1 MRRAVSPTDTQAGQ
15 DRCEAHHFPH
25 REQEAH
31 QLAAGPGEGGEPH
44 VHPQRAGS
52 PLWAPSPRSLSSPIP
67 PLGPL
72 RGRAGRGGAGRLPG
86 GCLRAA
92 GPAAPGARPGL
103 AAAAGRARH
112 GSDRLGSAGIGT
124 DRLGTA
130 LPRAAG
136 SQGVQRCFPGTGAA
150 PLLQPFRGVRE
161 GAQRGCGSLGGLRV
175 LPQLRAHCPQGGI
188 GKGIA
193 LGGFSPCSFAKGSAV
208 DNVKAGV

>member
-1 MRRAVSPTDTQAGQ
+1 MYTLR
-15 DRCEAHHFPH
+15 
-25 REQEAH
+25 
-31 QLAAGPGEGGEPH
+31 GPGAPNGRHLP
-44 VHPQRAGS
+44 
-52 PLWAPSPRSLSSPIP
+52 APSALRSP

-92 GPAAPGARPGL
+92 GPAVPGARPGL

-136 SQGVQRCFPGTGAA
+136 SQGVQRCFPGTGTA

-161 GAQRGCGSLGGLRV
+161 GAQRGCGSLRGLRV
-175 LPQLRAHCPQGGI
+175 LSQLRAHCSPKGGI

-193 LGGFSPCSFAKGSAV
+193 LGGFSPCSFAKGSAM